1 MITIIMIIMMHVRTY
16 IEVNS
21 WTFCMRSSKSRGY
34 AGKLFRLGK
43 LMLGSTHSSMTH
55 KLSMASRGGLCS
67 SGDRGESRASVIKMT

>member
-1 MITIIMIIMMHVRTY
+1 MITIIMIIMMHARTY

-34 AGKLFRLGK
+34 DEPGEAVPPWKVDVGI
-43 LMLGSTHSSMTH
+43 GSTHSSMTH

-67 SGDRGESRASVIKMT
+67 SGDRGGG